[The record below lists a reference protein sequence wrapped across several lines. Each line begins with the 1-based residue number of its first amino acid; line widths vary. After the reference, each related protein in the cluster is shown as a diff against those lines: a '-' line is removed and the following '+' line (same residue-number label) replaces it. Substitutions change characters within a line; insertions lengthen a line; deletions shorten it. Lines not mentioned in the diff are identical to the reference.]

1 MRPLPTGTVTFLFT
15 DIEGSTKL
23 LHQLGDNYADAL
35 AEHRLKLRD
44 AFARHGGVEV
54 DTQGDAFFVAFTRA
68 SDAVAA
74 AAEGQQTLGE
84 GPIRVRM
91 GIHTGESLA
100 TDEGYVGVDVHRA
113 ARIAAAGHGGQV
125 LVSQTTREL
134 LADLELHA
142 LGEHRLKD
150 LSEPQPLYQ
159 LGDDEF
165 PPLKTLYQ
173 TNLPVQP
180 TPFVGREEELAE
192 VLTLISE
199 ARLVTLTGAGGTG
212 KTRLALQAAAE
223 LVDDYRQGVWWVSL
237 AALRDPEFV
246 EPTIAQVVGA
256 KGSLREHLREQ
267 KTLLLLD
274 NFEHLLSAA
283 PQMATLLAE
292 APELC
297 VLATSRERLAI
308 AAEHEFPVQTLAP
321 ADALALFTA
330 RARQLKPGFEPD
342 ERVSEICRRLDGL
355 PLAIE
360 LAAAR
365 VKVLRPEQIV
375 ERLGQSLQLLTTGG
389 RDAPERQRTLRAT
402 IEWSYELLSE
412 DERELFA
419 NLAVFAGSFDL
430 EAAEAVCEAQLDT
443 LASLVDKSLLRQTE
457 DGRFFLLEMIREYA
471 LERFEAGVEAEQL
484 RRRHAT
490 HFLEIAEAEEP
501 NLVGPDEV
509 EALRKL
515 RDDLANLRAALET
528 AIAADDAEAALR
540 LAGALHPFWYLGG
553 HFVEGRG
560 WAERALSLG
569 GTPTQREKALAAA
582 GEFALHQGATPEAR
596 RHFEERLAICA
607 ELGDPQRLS
616 SAYTHLGHV
625 ASAERDF
632 SRALEL
638 YKRSLPPE
646 GRAAERTTVWHSRA
660 SSLNNMGWALLH
672 LGRLDEAEGRFEDA
686 VRTAREE
693 GAPFVARAALN
704 NLARVA
710 LARRDTEALR
720 RCLSNSFPLLDG
732 EPELRLLTESFDL
745 LARLCCLEQRPEA
758 AARAAAAAERAR
770 EITGVDAQLEEVPEA
785 EWLVAAREVIGSPA
799 WETEVTRGRAA
810 FDDDPL
816 QLASDCLD

>member
-1 MRPLPTGTVTFLFT
+1 MR
-15 DIEGSTKL
+15 E
-23 LHQLGDNYADAL
+23 
-35 AEHRLKLRD
+35 
-44 AFARHGGVEV
+44 AFAAHGGVEV
-54 DTQGDAFFVAFTRA
+54 DTQGDAFFVAFPEA
-68 SDAVAA
+68 DGALAA
-74 AAEGQQTLGE
+74 AAQAQTALAE

-91 GIHTGESLA
+91 GIHSGEPLL
-100 TDEGYVGVDVHRA
+100 TEEGYVGIDVHRG
-113 ARIAAAGHGGQV
+113 ARVMSAGHGGQV
-125 LVSQTTREL
+125 IVSEATYLLLNGDSKLVEL
-134 LADLELHA
+134 
-142 LGEHRLKD
+142 GRHRLKD
-150 LSEPQPLYQ
+150 LTEPQPLYQ

-180 TPFVGREEELAE
+180 TPLVGREAELAE
-192 VLTLISE
+192 VLDLLAG
-199 ARLVTLTGAGGTG
+199 ARLVTLTGAGGSG

-223 LVDDYRQGVWWVSL
+223 LVDDYPQGVWWVSL
-237 AALRDPEFV
+237 AALRDPELV

-256 KGSLREHLREQ
+256 KGGLREHLREQ

-292 APELC
+292 VPELR

-365 VKVLRPEQIV
+365 VKVLRSEQIL
-375 ERLGQSLQLLTTGG
+375 ERLGQSLELLTSGG

-412 DERELFA
+412 EECELFA

-430 EAAEAVCEAQLDT
+430 EAAEAVCEAELDT
-443 LASLVDKSLLRQTE
+443 LASLVDKSLLRQME
-457 DGRFFLLEMIREYA
+457 EGRFFMLETIREYA
-471 LERFEAGVEAEQL
+471 LERLEAGVEVEQL
-484 RRRHAT
+484 RRRHAE
-490 HFLEIAEAEEP
+490 HFLELAEGEEP
-501 NLVGPDEV
+501 HLVGTDEV
-509 EALRKL
+509 AALRRL
-515 RDDLANLRAALET
+515 RDDLPNVRAALET
-528 AIAADDAEAALR
+528 AIAADDAETALR

-582 GEFALHQGATPEAR
+582 GEFALHQGATAEAR

-616 SAYTHLGHV
+616 SAYIHLGHV
-625 ASAERDF
+625 SSSERDF

-638 YKRSLPPE
+638 YERGLPPE
-646 GRAAERTTVWHSRA
+646 GQAAERTTVWHSRA
-660 SSLNNMGWALLH
+660 SALNNMGWALLH
-672 LGRLDEAEGRFEDA
+672 LGRLDEAEGRFEAA
-686 VRTAREE
+686 VRTAQEE
-693 GAPFVARAALN
+693 GAPFVTRAALN

-710 LARRDTEALR
+710 LARRDAKSLR
-720 RCLSNSFPLLDG
+720 RCLSNSLPLLRR
-732 EPELRLLTESFDL
+732 EPELRMLTESFDL
-745 LARLCCLEQRPEA
+745 LARLCCLEERPEA
-758 AARAAAAAERAR
+758 AVRAAAAADRAR
-770 EITGVDAQLEEVPEA
+770 EITGVDTQLEEVPED
-785 EWLVAAREVIGSPA
+785 EWLVAAREAIGSRA

-816 QLASDCLD
+816 QLASDCLH